1 MSDLHRY
8 LLLCDPVPEEAARIK
23 GWRQAVQGVAR
34 IILDPQ
40 QSSPWEMAEILARIT
55 VERRLGSDRFG
66 TKAATVVAKAIPDS
80 SGRNHL
86 FGCVCAMSAAIHA
99 LENRRLSAELKV
111 SRRDSIAVSLWS
123 VLSFQR
129 PLAEQRLEDVRA
141 QILTSARRAGQEL
154 ARRTRTRSTV
164 SNRASPVLQ
173 DPALWRNMALDQEE
187 IRVLRWTLADESS
200 LLERPY
206 ADAGRDE
213 SVALAWGLDLGLL
226 LTRFPVFEHYEL
238 ASRDVA
244 AGHEIDLGGLV
255 DAVGEDRNALADQF
269 EGNAVIE
276 ACPAV
281 FPLLTALKGGPKG
294 SADGAVRRS
303 LADWCG
309 RALLESAIVRRSERN
324 TEGS

>member
-1 MSDLHRY
+1 MSDLDRY

-154 ARRTRTRSTV
+154 ARRTRTPVDGVEPSFPGPARPCPVAERGSGSGGDKST
-164 SNRASPVLQ
+164 
-173 DPALWRNMALDQEE
+173 ALD
-187 IRVLRWTLADESS
+187 TG
-200 LLERPY
+200 
-206 ADAGRDE
+206 GRE
-213 SVALAWGLDLGLL
+213 
-226 LTRFPVFEHYEL
+226 
-238 ASRDVA
+238 
-244 AGHEIDLGGLV
+244 
-255 DAVGEDRNALADQF
+255 
-269 EGNAVIE
+269 
-276 ACPAV
+276 
-281 FPLLTALKGGPKG
+281 
-294 SADGAVRRS
+294 
-303 LADWCG
+303 
-309 RALLESAIVRRSERN
+309 
-324 TEGS
+324 